1 MNKLFKHFAIILIVL
16 MSMQQFAALSYAQGV
31 NAASNQASQQQG
43 TAARYILPGE
53 TNAIRMEVNL
63 WGEVGGPGIY
73 VVPSDMDIVGLI
85 SSAGGPTE
93 FAKLQDVTIVRAY
106 PQDGEPRIIT
116 VDIRE
121 FMQTA
126 DASVLPSLNPQDV
139 VFVPSTFRKNFAT
152 GVGVWTTITAALASI
167 ALIYE
172 RIERAQRR

>member
-1 MNKLFKHFAIILIVL
+1 MILL
-16 MSMQQFAALSYAQGV
+16 MSFHQFAAVTFAQGR
-31 NAASNQASQQQG
+31 NAASNQPQQQG

-93 FAKLQDVTIVRAY
+93 FAKLQSVMIIRAY
-106 PQDGEPRIIT
+106 PQDGEPRIIE
-116 VDIRE
+116 VDIKQ
-121 FMQTA
+121 FLQTA
-126 DASVLPSLNPQDV
+126 DASLLPGLNPQDV
-139 VFVPSTFRKNFAT
+139 VYVPSTFRRNFAT
-152 GVGVWTTITAALASI
+152 GIGVWTTLTAALASI

-172 RIERAQRR
+172 RVERAQN